1 MLNVSVP
8 GMTASYPPG
17 ILPLLCLLRKVRL
30 NLQRQRQRQRDLL
43 ALAALTSLP
52 DTPTAAA
59 AWSRD

>member
-1 MLNVSVP
+1 MI
-8 GMTASYPPG
+8 ASYPPG

>member
-30 NLQRQRQRQRDLL
+30 NLQRQRQRDLL